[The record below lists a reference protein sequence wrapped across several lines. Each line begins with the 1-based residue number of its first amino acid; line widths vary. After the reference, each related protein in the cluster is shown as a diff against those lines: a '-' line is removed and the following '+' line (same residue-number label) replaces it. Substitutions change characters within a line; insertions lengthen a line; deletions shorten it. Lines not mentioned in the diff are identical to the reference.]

1 MSVGTVTPC
10 YQSSHP
16 IALPSTGLMV
26 HEIEDGNTHGVTSQS
41 GMRKDY
47 HGVIVL
53 VFLPIVT
60 RIIRTEEIVSPVQST
75 P

>member
-1 MSVGTVTPC
+1 
-10 YQSSHP
+10 
-16 IALPSTGLMV
+16 MV